1 MTINITRKGIKRK
14 ISLFL
19 SFIKE
24 TRKIAYI
31 IQLNDTLLA
40 TEFNHAHTYLDCF
53 FYLWRVLI
61 LNKHFYLR

>member
-19 SFIKE
+19 SFIKKTHE
-24 TRKIAYI
+24 IAYI
-31 IQLNDTLLA
+31 IQQT
-40 TEFNHAHTYLDCF
+40 TPVSQQKTTTRTPYLDCF

-61 LNKHFYLR
+61 LNKHFNQR